1 MPYGRG
7 TAMSNNQ
14 CQLDAACAGRF
25 LGHAFSRIIRFE
37 CPGIDNLTPEA
48 KKRIGMSRV
57 HSGQAGPRGIRLTA
71 GQVGFPLTCKLPNAL
86 TRLNPIMY
94 IMLNKYQAP
103 S

>member
-71 GQVGFPLTCKLPNAL
+71 GQVVPVDVQTSECADTVKSDNV
-86 TRLNPIMY
+86 Y
-94 IMLNKYQAP
+94 YVK
-103 S
+103 